1 MKGSLIGRNI
11 IGVIGRNIGV
21 IGALIEGEGES
32 GALRPTKTYF

>member
-21 IGALIEGEGES
+21 IGALIEGES
-32 GALRPTKTYF
+32 GALRPAKTYF